1 MANRRPLDQAIDAA
15 LGELAGAGEV
25 RKLTLGDVLVAREH
39 RRAAAAEAMATKA
52 ATGEAGLP
60 AEALAKAW
68 TCACRACRA
77 CRAVLAARKRWQE
90 LGEDRSPAP

>member
-15 LGELAGAGEV
+15 LGELDHEV
-25 RKLTLGDVLVAREH
+25 RRLSIGDVLVAREH
-39 RRAAAAEAMATKA
+39 RRAEP
-52 ATGEAGLP
+52 E
-60 AEALAKAW
+60 AW

-90 LGEDRSPAP
+90 LADDR